1 MAIDLIKHIQRNPFL
16 LAPMAGI
23 TDVAFRI
30 FMRELG
36 ASIVTTELVSA
47 NGLQYQSD
55 RTRKLMRISPDEQPV
70 GIQIFGETL
79 DALSYASKECE
90 ESGAS
95 FIDLNFGCP
104 VNKVVKKGAGSATL
118 KDLNQLTKV
127 LQTVK
132 KSVKIPVTIKV
143 RTGWTEATRNTD
155 EVCRIAFN
163 EGITW
168 VAIHGR
174 SRAQAYTG
182 KADWEYIKSVKE
194 TSPLPVIG
202 NGDLTSPKIAVDN
215 LKDSGCDAVMIGRGA
230 LKNPWIFKNS
240 LAMLNNEKMNCSERN
255 VIPLIFR
262 LRELYNEYFDERL
275 AMLQI
280 KKFAVWF
287 SSGFPGSAA
296 FRKCLFETKDPVDL
310 WNLIEDYF
318 EKTKDFAQADTSHE
332 DFLMGG
338 HG

>member
-1 MAIDLIKHIQRNPFL
+1 MAVDLIKQIHNNPFL

-23 TDVAFRI
+23 TDIAFRL

-36 ASIVTTELVSA
+36 TSVVTTELVSA
-47 NGLQYQSD
+47 NGLQYKSE
-55 RTRKLMRISPDEQPV
+55 RTRKLMQISPDEQPV

-79 DALSYASKECE
+79 DALGYAASECE
-90 ESGAS
+90 QLGAD

-118 KDLNQLTKV
+118 KDLEQLTKV
-127 LQTVK
+127 LQIVK
-132 KSVKIPVTIKV
+132 KAVSIPVTIKV
-143 RTGWTEATRNTD
+143 RTGWTCATKNTG
-155 EVCRIAFN
+155 EVCKIAYN

-174 SRAQAYTG
+174 SRSQAYTG
-182 KADWEYIKSVKE
+182 KADWDYIKQVKE
-194 TSPLPVIG
+194 QSPLPVIG
-202 NGDLTSPKIAVDN
+202 NGDLTSPRLCVDR
-215 LKDSGCDAVMIGRGA
+215 LKTSGCDAVMIGRGA
-230 LKNPWIFKNS
+230 LKNPWIFKDS
-240 LAMLNNEKMNCSERN
+240 LSLLNETNTKAERD
-255 VIPLIFR
+255 IISLIFR
-262 LRELYNEYFDERL
+262 LRDLYNEHFDERL

-280 KKFAVWF
+280 KKFSTWF

-296 FRKCLFETKDPVDL
+296 FRKNLFSTKDPNEL
-310 WNLIEDYF
+310 WDIIQTYF
-318 EKTKDFAQADTSHE
+318 EQTKVHTQADTSQE